1 MKFEVSSGK
10 IIISDPCYTVGSG
23 TNIILENVKNG
34 IWKASYSTSDS
45 RIESLSAFC
54 GEVRKFDCIWEELKE
69 EIGVDSGQ
77 AGIFDLEKYRRDEFV
92 DGKIEFNRGVD
103 EPGEKFYAKCCDVTL
118 SKEQVGVIS
127 GGVVSSSGYGD
138 GSYRC
143 FVLKDVDGKIF
154 GVKISFIDD
163 EYENEEYD
171 DDEYDDEYGDEYNEE
186 DEESD
191 EE

>member
-1 MKFEVSSGK
+1 MKRLNEDEFIVSSGK
-10 IIISDPCYTVGSG
+10 LIISDPCYTAGNG
-23 TNIILENVKNG
+23 CNIVLENVRNG
-34 IWKASYSTSDS
+34 TWKTSFSRNFDN

-54 GEVRKFDCIWEELKE
+54 GEVRKFHYVWEKLKE

-77 AGIFDLEKYRRDEFV
+77 AGIFDLEKYRRDKFV
-92 DGKIEFNRGVD
+92 DGKITFDRGVD

-118 SKEQVGVIS
+118 SEEQVGVVS

-143 FVLKDVDGKIF
+143 FVLKDADDKIF

-171 DDEYDDEYGDEYNEE
+171 EE

>member
-10 IIISDPCYTVGSG
+10 IIISDPCYTAGSG
-23 TNIILENVKNG
+23 GNIILENVKNG
-34 IWKASYSTSDS
+34 IWKASYSVLDC

-69 EIGVDSGQ
+69 GIDVDSGQ
-77 AGIFDLEKYRRDEFV
+77 AGIFDLKKYRRDEFV
-92 DGKIEFNRGVD
+92 DGKITFDRGVD

-118 SKEQVGVIS
+118 SKEQVGVVN
-127 GGVVSSSGYGD
+127 GGAVSSSGYGD

-143 FVLKDVDGKIF
+143 FVLKDADDKIF

-171 DDEYDDEYGDEYNEE
+171 DDEYGEE
-186 DEESD
+186 DGESD